1 MMSSKEIV
9 DTNETICINPK
20 GGRGGIDGL
29 QPSLQDRIYDINGV
43 APAITVCFHPNIL
56 LEYSFFNTCDSSIN
70 NNKGVKK

>member
-1 MMSSKEIV
+1 MESKEII

-43 APAITVCFHPNIL
+43 APAVTVCFHPNIL
-56 LEYSFFNTCDSSIN
+56 LDYSFISLSNSSK
-70 NNKGVKK
+70 NNKKGDDK